1 MKTCFLAVLAGF
13 AVAALAAPLDDA
25 SVAVGKRQAE
35 ATDNCNSGELN
46 ECANVDDPYVP
57 SCPECVRSLGGE
69 CRVDKDLCGCAC
81 FVCTLDTFGVGRVV
95 HVV

>member
-69 CRVDKDLCGCAC
+69 CATWSFDYINNTWC
-81 FVCTLDTFGVGRVV
+81 
-95 HVV
+95 